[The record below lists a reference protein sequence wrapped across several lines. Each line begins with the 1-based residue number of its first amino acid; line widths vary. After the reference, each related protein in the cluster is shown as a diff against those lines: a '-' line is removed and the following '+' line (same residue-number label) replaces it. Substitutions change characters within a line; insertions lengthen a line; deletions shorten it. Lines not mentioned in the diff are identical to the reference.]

1 MSLCRTVVAL
11 ISVISSLLFSQ
22 PVTGRVIEQVVVV
35 VNGEPY
41 TTTNLKTFAQTKMG
55 REFPKGDLSQIGTE
69 DKEVLENFITERLVA
84 AEAQRV
90 GIKVSEQDVDQYIEQ
105 LKSRNKLSD
114 ADLVEALRREGVT
127 VEQYRG
133 TVRSEI
139 EKNELINNQVRQKVN
154 ITEEDIERYYR
165 QNQKKFSAQEK
176 IHLRHILL
184 SVSKDSSSEAWM
196 EAQQRA
202 GDIRRRSLAGED
214 FGLLAQKYSEGAGGS
229 AGGDLGWVNRGTLLS
244 EIDAAASKL
253 SIGGISEPVRSSLG
267 VHLLKLEGRQGGE
280 PLPLSEVKTSIR
292 EELYGKALEERFQR
306 LLKTDLRK
314 KHRVDVK
321 IPGVVFRPEEKPE
334 ATVDTLMASSRRT
347 RNQRSGLL
355 SYLNP
360 LSYITSETPID
371 ENSDEKIV
379 SVFGM
384 PLFKTDSVDDNVA
397 GDPLAGPVS
406 AEPQEKAEKGFFS
419 SILQSI
425 NPFSP

>member
-1 MSLCRTVVAL
+1 MSLCKPTIFLIVVIL
-11 ISVISSLLFSQ
+11 SFLSSK
-22 PVTGRVIEQVVVV
+22 PAAGRVIEQVIVV

-55 REFPKGDLSQIGTE
+55 REFPKGDLNRVDKE
-69 DKEVLENFITERLVA
+69 DKEVLELFITERLVA
-84 AEAQRV
+84 AEAQRL

-114 ADLVEALRREGVT
+114 ADLAEALRREGVT
-127 VEQYRG
+127 VEQYRS

-139 EKNELINNQVRQKVN
+139 EKNELINSQVRQKVN
-154 ITEEDIERYYR
+154 VTEEDIERYYR
-165 QNQKKFSAQEK
+165 QNQKKFSTQEK
-176 IHLRHILL
+176 FRLRHILL
-184 SVSKDSSSEAWM
+184 SVAKDESAEAWV
-196 EAQQRA
+196 EAQQRVA
-202 GDIRRRSLAGED
+202 EIRRRTLAGED
-214 FGLLAQKYSEGAGGS
+214 FGQLAQKYSQGAGGS
-229 AGGDLGWVNRGTLLS
+229 AGGDLGWVNRGTLLA
-244 EIDAAASKL
+244 EIDTAASKL

-280 PLPLSEVKTSIR
+280 PLPLPDVKASIR

-334 ATVDTLMASSRRT
+334 ATVDTLMASSRKTRT
-347 RNQRSGLL
+347 QRAGLL

-360 LSYITSETPID
+360 LSYITSETPIE

-384 PLFKTDSVDDNVA
+384 PLFKTDSVDDDVV
-397 GDPLAGPVS
+397 GDPLAGTAS

-419 SILQSI
+419 SIFQSI

>member
-1 MSLCRTVVAL
+1 MSLRGTVFAAL
-11 ISVISSLLFSQ
+11 FAVFSLIFSQ
-22 PVTGRVIEQVVVV
+22 PVAGRVIEQVIVV

-41 TTTNLKTFAQTKMG
+41 TTSNLKTFAQTKMG
-55 REFPKGDLSQIGTE
+55 REFPKGDLNQIDKE
-69 DKEVLENFITERLVA
+69 DKEVLELFITERLVA
-84 AEAQRV
+84 AEVQRV

-105 LKSRNKLSD
+105 LKSRNKLSE
-114 ADLVEALRREGVT
+114 AELTEALRREGVT
-127 VEQYRG
+127 LEQYRI

-139 EKNELINNQVRQKVN
+139 EKNELINSQVRQKVN
-154 ITEEDIERYYR
+154 VTEEDVERYYR
-165 QNQKKFSAQEK
+165 QNLKKFSAQEK
-176 IHLRHILL
+176 MRLRHILL
-184 SVSKDSSSEAWM
+184 SVSKDSSAETWM

-202 GDIRRRSLAGED
+202 AEIRRRTMAGED
-214 FGLLAQKYSEGAGGS
+214 FGQLAQKYSEGAGGS
-229 AGGDLGWVNRGTLLS
+229 AGGDLGWVNGGTLLT
-244 EIDAAASKL
+244 EIETAASKL
-253 SIGGISEPVRSSLG
+253 SVGGVSEPVRSSLG

-280 PLPLSEVKTSIR
+280 PLPLSEVKASIR

-314 KHRVDVK
+314 KHRIDVK

-334 ATVDTLMASSRRT
+334 TTVDTLMASSQKT
-347 RNQRSGLL
+347 RNQRSSLL

-379 SVFGM
+379 SVLGV
-384 PLFKTDSVDDNVA
+384 PLFKTDSVDDDVV

-406 AEPQEKAEKGFFS
+406 ESKEKTEKGFFS
-419 SILQSI
+419 SIFQSI

>member
-1 MSLCRTVVAL
+1 MSLCKPSVFLIVVIL
-11 ISVISSLLFSQ
+11 SFLSSK
-22 PVTGRVIEQVVVV
+22 PAAGRVIEQVIVV

-55 REFPKGDLSQIGTE
+55 REFPKGDLNRVDKE
-69 DKEVLENFITERLVA
+69 DKEVLELFITERLIA
-84 AEAQRV
+84 AEAQRL
-90 GIKVSEQDVDQYIEQ
+90 GIKVSEQDVEQYIEQ

-114 ADLVEALRREGVT
+114 AELAEALRREGVT
-127 VEQYRG
+127 VEQYRS

-139 EKNELINNQVRQKVN
+139 EKNELINSQVRQKVN
-154 ITEEDIERYYR
+154 VTEEDIERYYR
-165 QNQKKFSAQEK
+165 QNQKKFSTQEK
-176 IHLRHILL
+176 FRLRHILL
-184 SVSKDSSSEAWM
+184 SVAKDESAEAWV
-196 EAQQRA
+196 EAQQRVA
-202 GDIRRRSLAGED
+202 EIRRRTLAGED
-214 FGLLAQKYSEGAGGS
+214 FGQLAQKYSQGAGGS
-229 AGGDLGWVNRGTLLS
+229 AGGDLGWVNRGTLLA
-244 EIDAAASKL
+244 EIDTAASKL
-253 SIGGISEPVRSSLG
+253 SVGGISEPVRSSLG

-280 PLPLSEVKTSIR
+280 PLPLPDVKASIR

-334 ATVDTLMASSRRT
+334 ATVDTLMASSRKTRT
-347 RNQRSGLL
+347 QRAGLL

-360 LSYITSETPID
+360 LSYITSETPIE

-384 PLFKTDSVDDNVA
+384 PLFKTDSVDDDVV
-397 GDPLAGPVS
+397 GDPLAGTAS
-406 AEPQEKAEKGFFS
+406 AQPQEKAEKGFFS
-419 SILQSI
+419 SIFQSI